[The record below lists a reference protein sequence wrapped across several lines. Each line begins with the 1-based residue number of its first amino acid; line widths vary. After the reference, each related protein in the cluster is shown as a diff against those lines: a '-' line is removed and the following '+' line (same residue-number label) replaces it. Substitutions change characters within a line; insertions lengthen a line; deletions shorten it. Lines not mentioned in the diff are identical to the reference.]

1 MTCVTQNSG
10 VSILV
15 GTIQIASS
23 KDKNLVFG
31 ELCFYGVINEI
42 WDLDYNMFTIPIFK
56 CDWVDN
62 KNGIK
67 VDELGF
73 KLVDFSKISHKLDPF
88 ILASQAK
95 QVFYVED
102 QLVPKWSMVLSI
114 PLKDFKNMEGLD
126 DFTDNCMKHHPFI
139 SSMLEVESF
148 DAMDESKAIFMRKDC
163 EGIWIENN

>member
-10 VSILV
+10 VSILA
-15 GTIQIASS
+15 GTMQIAYS
-23 KDKNLVFG
+23 KDKNLVFS

-67 VDELGF
+67 VDELRF
-73 KLVDFSKISHKLDPF
+73 TLVDFSKIGRKSDPF
-88 ILASQAK
+88 ILASQA
-95 QVFYVED
+95 
-102 QLVPKWSMVLSI
+102 
-114 PLKDFKNMEGLD
+114 NMEGLD
-126 DFTDNCMKHHPFI
+126 DFTDICMEHHPFI
-139 SSMLEVESF
+139 SSMPEVESF
-148 DAMDESKAIFMRKDC
+148 DAMDESEAIYMREDY